1 MIINHYH
8 VLKTKW
14 QSKKETYY
22 HQTHLNSEKEQKKP
36 IQPIPANPTS
46 EIRHQTPSFI

>member
-1 MIINHYH
+1 MSSKQNDR
-8 VLKTKW
+8 V
-14 QSKKETYY
+14 KKETYY